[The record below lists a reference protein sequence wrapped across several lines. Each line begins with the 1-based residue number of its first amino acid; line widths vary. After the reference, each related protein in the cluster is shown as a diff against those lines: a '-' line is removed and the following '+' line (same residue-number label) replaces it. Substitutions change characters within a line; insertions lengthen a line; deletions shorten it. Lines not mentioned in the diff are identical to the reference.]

1 MLVRFLSRTHHLR
14 PVRLRCPPVK
24 PIYLSALR
32 TMSSA
37 APSAVES
44 TAQPASNPAI
54 QKATGTKKQKEK
66 KGEAAGSSHPLEVR
80 DNSTQRYRT
89 ILIDA

>member
-1 MLVRFLSRTHHLR
+1 
-14 PVRLRCPPVK
+14 
-24 PIYLSALR
+24 
-32 TMSSA
+32 MSSA

-80 DNSTQRYRT
+80 DKSTQQSRT